1 MAPPKKTASADTNVA
16 SNFFQ
21 RGKKASLAQR
31 PATGKST
38 LITPS
43 IKRTKVVQEE
53 LSDEID
59 DGQDSDEEQEQEQDE
74 EDHHEEEMV
83 SEDDRTIV
91 HDDEIQS
98 DDDSDHADFQR
109 KDASVKV
116 PAIPKAPVA
125 AAPASKRASTRSSSR
140 KKAQAYIAPDVG
152 DIFVGCK
159 LSLNWGVPWRSTYV
173 LVI

>member
-1 MAPPKKTASADTNVA
+1 MAPPKKTASAAETNVA

-38 LITPS
+38 LIKPS

-59 DGQDSDEEQEQEQDE
+59 DGQDSDEEELEHEQDE
-74 EDHHEEEMV
+74 EEDHEEEEVV
-83 SEDDRTIV
+83 SEDDLTIV

-98 DDDSDHADFQR
+98 EDDDDSDRADFQ
-109 KDASVKV
+109 KKGASVKV
-116 PAIPKAPVA
+116 PAMPKAAA
-125 AAPASKRASTRSSSR
+125 AAPVSKASTRSSGR
-140 KKAQAYIAPDVG
+140 KKVHAYIAPNVG
-152 DIFVGCK
+152 DIHIGCK
-159 LSLNWGVPWRSTYV
+159 LY
-173 LVI
+173 